1 MAWKKKQEE
10 NMTLQI
16 WCFKNEFEAYYN
28 RWNGVRSDD
37 RGLFCRL
44 YEIVIEE
51 MENMKKVKSNFINCA
66 FNRQIEKEEEM
77 MRGIVGYFT
86 GQLKRGYGDE
96 EPTYHQSPEA
106 IA

>member
-1 MAWKKKQEE
+1 MAWKKEQERS
-10 NMTLQI
+10 MTLKARV
-16 WCFKNEFEAYYN
+16 FKNKYEAYYN

-51 MENMKKVKSNFINCA
+51 MENMKKIKSNYINVA
-66 FNRQIEKEEEM
+66 FNRSVEKESETM
-77 MRGIVGYFT
+77 DDIVGYFT
-86 GQLKRGYGDE
+86 GQIPRGKKGDQTFYANAE
-96 EPTYHQSPEA
+96 V